1 MANINVAFG
10 LKPVGKHGSSP
21 STQGT
26 SQYFIA
32 SDASAIF
39 QGSPVVAAALD
50 GAAAGTI
57 AVGSATG
64 DGQQLVG
71 VFAGCE
77 FVDATTG
84 KLRFSNTWPG
94 SGSANTNFD
103 IKGFVYDD
111 PAQRFII
118 ASDGTNTDRA
128 TAKADIF
135 KTAAMSSGA
144 SGNTTTGISSAQLD
158 ISTANETDTSDALR
172 ILGIHEDV
180 TNADHSAAGISYI
193 VQIIDHALSGN
204 DADATIS

>member
-1 MANINVAFG
+1 MANANVAFG
-10 LKPVGKHGSSP
+10 FKPVGMHGSSP
-21 STQGT
+21 ATQGT

-39 QGSPVVAAALD
+39 QGSPVKAELT
-50 GAAAGTI
+50 GGTI
-57 AVGSATG
+57 QIASASGNG
-64 DGQQLVG
+64 DQLVG

-103 IKGFVYDD
+103 IKGFVYDN

-135 KTAAMSSGA
+135 KTADIASGA
-144 SGNTTTGISSAQLD
+144 SGNTTTGISSAVLD
-158 ISTANETDTSDALR
+158 ISTAENTDTSNVVM

-180 TNADHSAAGISYI
+180 TNADHSAAGVSYI
-193 VQIIDHALSGN
+193 VKINNHALNSS
-204 DADATIS
+204 DVDATAS

>member
-1 MANINVAFG
+1 MANANVAFG
-10 LKPVGKHGSSP
+10 LKPVGMHGSSP
-21 STQGT
+21 ATQGT

-39 QGSPVVAAALD
+39 QGSPVKAELT
-50 GAAAGTI
+50 GGTI
-57 AVGSATG
+57 QIASATG
-64 DGQQLVG
+64 NGDQLVG

-103 IKGFVYDD
+103 IKGFVYDN

-135 KTAAMSSGA
+135 KTADMASGT
-144 SGNTTTGISSAQLD
+144 SGNTTTGISSAVLD
-158 ISTANETDTSDALR
+158 ISTAEDTDTSNVFM

-180 TNADHSAAGISYI
+180 TNAYHSAAGVSYI
-193 VQIIDHALSGN
+193 VKINNHALNSS
-204 DADATIS
+204 DVDATAS

>member
-10 LKPVGKHGSSP
+10 FKPVGKHGSSP
-21 STQGT
+21 ATQGT

-39 QGSPVVAAALD
+39 QGSPVKAELT
-50 GAAAGTI
+50 GGTI
-57 AVGSATG
+57 QIASATG
-64 DGQQLVG
+64 NGDQLVG

-77 FVDATTG
+77 YVDATTG
-84 KLRFSNTWPG
+84 KLKFSNTWPG

-111 PAQRFII
+111 PSQRFII

-135 KTAAMSSGA
+135 KTAEIEGGTG
-144 SGNTTTGISSAQLD
+144 GNTTTVISTAQID
-158 ISTANETDTSDALR
+158 ISTAEDTDTSNPLM

-180 TNADHSAAGISYI
+180 TNADHSAAGVSYI
-193 VQIIDHALSGN
+193 VKINNHALNSS
-204 DADATIS
+204 DVDATAS

>member
-21 STQGT
+21 ATQGT

-39 QGSPVVAAALD
+39 QGSPVKAELT
-50 GAAAGTI
+50 GGTI
-57 AVGSATG
+57 QIGSATG
-64 DGQQLVG
+64 NGDQLLG

-77 FVDATTG
+77 YVDATTG
-84 KLRFSNTWPG
+84 KLKFSNTWPG

-103 IKGFVYDD
+103 IKGFVYDN
-111 PAQRFII
+111 PSQRFII

-135 KTAAMSSGA
+135 KTADIASGA
-144 SGNTTTGISSAQLD
+144 SGNTTTGISSAVLD
-158 ISTANETDTSDALR
+158 ISTAEDTDTSNCVM

-180 TNADHSAAGISYI
+180 TNADHSAAGVSYI
-193 VQIIDHALSGN
+193 VKINNHALLSS
-204 DADATIS
+204 DADATAS

>member
-1 MANINVAFG
+1 MANANVAFG
-10 LKPVGKHGSSP
+10 FKPVGMHGSSP
-21 STQGT
+21 ATQGT

-39 QGSPVVAAALD
+39 QGSPVKAELT
-50 GAAAGTI
+50 GGTI
-57 AVGSATG
+57 QIASASGNG
-64 DGQQLVG
+64 DQLVG

-103 IKGFVYDD
+103 IKGFVYDN

-118 ASDGTNTDRA
+118 AADGTNTDRA

-135 KTAAMSSGA
+135 KTADLADGA
-144 SGNTTTGISSAQLD
+144 SGNTTTGISTAKLD
-158 ISTANETDTSDALR
+158 ISTAEDTDTSNVVM
-172 ILGIHEDV
+172 ILGIHEEV
-180 TNADHSAAGISYI
+180 TNADHSAAGVSYI
-193 VQIIDHALSGN
+193 VKINNHALLSS
-204 DADATIS
+204 DVDATAS

>member
-1 MANINVAFG
+1 MANANVAFG
-10 LKPVGKHGSSP
+10 LKPVGMHGSSP
-21 STQGT
+21 ATQGT

-39 QGSPVVAAALD
+39 QGSPVKAELT
-50 GAAAGTI
+50 GGTI
-57 AVGSATG
+57 QIASATG
-64 DGQQLVG
+64 NGDQLVG

-135 KTAAMSSGA
+135 KTAEIEGGTG
-144 SGNTTTGISSAQLD
+144 GNTTTGISTAQID
-158 ISTANETDTSDALR
+158 ISTAEDTDTSNPLM

-180 TNADHSAAGISYI
+180 TNADHSAAGVSYI
-193 VQIIDHALSGN
+193 VKINNHALLSS
-204 DADATIS
+204 DVDATAS

>member
-1 MANINVAFG
+1 MANANVAFG
-10 LKPVGKHGSSP
+10 LKPVGMHGSSP
-21 STQGT
+21 ATQGT

-39 QGSPVVAAALD
+39 QGSPVVAELT
-50 GAAAGTI
+50 GGTI
-57 AVGSATG
+57 AIASATG

-77 FVDATTG
+77 YVDATTG
-84 KLRFSNTWPG
+84 KLKFSNTWPG

-103 IKGFVYDD
+103 IKGFVYDN
-111 PAQRFII
+111 PFQRFII

-128 TAKADIF
+128 TAKVDIF

-158 ISTANETDTSDALR
+158 ISTADNTDTSDALR

-180 TNADHSAAGISYI
+180 TNADHSAAGVSYI
-193 VQIIDHALSGN
+193 VQIIDHALLGN
-204 DADATIS
+204 DVDATIS

>member
-1 MANINVAFG
+1 MANANVSFG

-21 STQGT
+21 ATQGT

-39 QGSPVVAAALD
+39 QGSPVRAELT
-50 GAAAGTI
+50 GGTI
-57 AVGSATG
+57 QIATATC
-64 DGQQLVG
+64 DGVQLLG

-77 FVDATTG
+77 YVDATTG
-84 KLRFSNTWPG
+84 KLKFSNTWPG

-103 IKGFVYDD
+103 IKGFVYDN

-135 KTAAMSSGA
+135 KTADLADGA
-144 SGNTTTGISSAQLD
+144 SGNTTTGISTAKLD
-158 ISTANETDTSDALR
+158 ISTAEDTDTSNVVM

-180 TNADHSAAGISYI
+180 TNADHSAAGVSYI
-193 VQIIDHALSGN
+193 VKINNHALLSS
-204 DADATIS
+204 DVDATAS

>member
-10 LKPVGKHGSSP
+10 FKPVGKHGSSP
-21 STQGT
+21 ATQGT

-39 QGSPVVAAALD
+39 QGSPVKAELT
-50 GAAAGTI
+50 GGTI
-57 AVGSATG
+57 QIASATG
-64 DGQQLVG
+64 NGDQLVG

-103 IKGFVYDD
+103 IKGFVYDN

-135 KTAAMSSGA
+135 KTADMASGT
-144 SGNTTTGISSAQLD
+144 SGNTTTGISSAVLD
-158 ISTANETDTSDALR
+158 ISTAEDTDTSNVFM

-180 TNADHSAAGISYI
+180 TNADHSAAGVSYI
-193 VQIIDHALSGN
+193 VKINNHALLSS
-204 DADATIS
+204 DVDATAS

>member
-1 MANINVAFG
+1 MANANVAFG
-10 LKPVGKHGSSP
+10 FKPVGMHGSSP
-21 STQGT
+21 ATQGT

-32 SDASAIF
+32 SNASAIF
-39 QGSPVVAAALD
+39 QGSPVKAELT
-50 GAAAGTI
+50 GGTI
-57 AVGSATG
+57 QIASASGNG
-64 DGQQLVG
+64 DQLVG

-103 IKGFVYDD
+103 IKGFVYDN

-135 KTAAMSSGA
+135 KTADIASGA
-144 SGNTTTGISSAQLD
+144 SGNTTTGISSAVLD
-158 ISTANETDTSDALR
+158 ISTAEDTDTSNVVM

-180 TNADHSAAGISYI
+180 TNADHSAAGVSYI
-193 VQIIDHALSGN
+193 VKINNHALLSS
-204 DADATIS
+204 DVDATAS

>member
-10 LKPVGKHGSSP
+10 FKPVGKHGSSP
-21 STQGT
+21 ATQGT

-32 SDASAIF
+32 SNASAIF
-39 QGSPVVAAALD
+39 QGSPVKAELS
-50 GAAAGTI
+50 GGTI
-57 AVGSATG
+57 QIASASGNG
-64 DGQQLVG
+64 DQLVG

-103 IKGFVYDD
+103 IKGFVYDN

-135 KTAAMSSGA
+135 KTADLASGA
-144 SGNTTTGISSAQLD
+144 SGNTTTGISSAVLD
-158 ISTANETDTSDALR
+158 ISTAEDTDTSNVVM

-180 TNADHSAAGISYI
+180 TNADHSAAGVSYI
-193 VQIIDHALSGN
+193 VKINNHALNSS
-204 DADATIS
+204 DADATAS

>member
-1 MANINVAFG
+1 MANANVSFG

-21 STQGT
+21 ATQGT

-39 QGSPVVAAALD
+39 QGSPVRAELT
-50 GAAAGTI
+50 GGTI
-57 AVGSATG
+57 QIATATC
-64 DGQQLVG
+64 DTVQLLG

-77 FVDATTG
+77 YVDATTG
-84 KLRFSNTWPG
+84 KLKFSNTWPG
-94 SGSANTNFD
+94 SGSANTSFD

-135 KTAAMSSGA
+135 KTAEIEGGTG
-144 SGNTTTGISSAQLD
+144 GNTTTGISTAQID
-158 ISTANETDTSDALR
+158 ISTAEDTDTSNPLM

-180 TNADHSAAGISYI
+180 TNADHSAAGVSYI
-193 VQIIDHALSGN
+193 VKINNHALNSS
-204 DADATIS
+204 DVDATAS

>member
-10 LKPVGKHGSSP
+10 FKPVGKHGSSP
-21 STQGT
+21 ATQGT

-39 QGSPVVAAALD
+39 QGSPVKAELT
-50 GAAAGTI
+50 GGTI
-57 AVGSATG
+57 QIGSATG
-64 DGQQLVG
+64 NGDQLVG

-77 FVDATTG
+77 YVDATTG
-84 KLRFSNTWPG
+84 KLMFSNTWPG
-94 SGSANTNFD
+94 SGAANTSFD

-111 PAQRFII
+111 PSQRFII
-118 ASDGTNTDRA
+118 CSNGTNTDRA

-135 KTAAMSSGA
+135 KTAAMADGA
-144 SGNTTTGISSAQLD
+144 SDNTTTGISSGKLN

>member
-1 MANINVAFG
+1 MANANVSFG

-21 STQGT
+21 ATQGT

-39 QGSPVVAAALD
+39 QGSPVRAELT
-50 GAAAGTI
+50 GGTI
-57 AVGSATG
+57 QIATATC
-64 DGQQLVG
+64 DGVQLLG

-77 FVDATTG
+77 YVDATTG
-84 KLRFSNTWPG
+84 KLKFSNTWPG
-94 SGSANTNFD
+94 SGAANTNFD

-135 KTAAMSSGA
+135 KTAEIEGGTG
-144 SGNTTTGISSAQLD
+144 GNTTTGISTAQID
-158 ISTANETDTSDALR
+158 ISTAEDTDTSNPLM

-180 TNADHSAAGISYI
+180 TNADHSAAGVSYI
-193 VQIIDHALSGN
+193 VKINNHALNSS
-204 DADATIS
+204 DVDATAS

>member
-10 LKPVGKHGSSP
+10 FKPVGKHGSSP
-21 STQGT
+21 ATQGT

-39 QGSPVVAAALD
+39 QGSPVKAELT
-50 GAAAGTI
+50 GGTI
-57 AVGSATG
+57 QIASASGNGDQFVGI
-64 DGQQLVG
+64 
-71 VFAGCE
+71 FAGCE

-111 PAQRFII
+111 PSQRFII

-135 KTAAMSSGA
+135 KTADIASGA
-144 SGNTTTGISSAQLD
+144 SGNTTTGISSAVLD
-158 ISTANETDTSDALR
+158 ISTAEDTDTSNCVM

-180 TNADHSAAGISYI
+180 TNADHSAAGVSYI
-193 VQIIDHALSGN
+193 VKINNHALSGS
-204 DADATIS
+204 DADATAS

>member
-10 LKPVGKHGSSP
+10 FKPVGKHGSSP
-21 STQGT
+21 ATQGT

-39 QGSPVVAAALD
+39 QGSPVKAELT
-50 GAAAGTI
+50 GGTI
-57 AVGSATG
+57 QIGSATG
-64 DGQQLVG
+64 NGDQLVG

-103 IKGFVYDD
+103 IKGFVYDN

-135 KTAAMSSGA
+135 KTADIADGA
-144 SGNTTTGISSAQLD
+144 SGNTTTGISTAKLD
-158 ISTANETDTSDALR
+158 MDTAENTDTSNCVM

-180 TNADHSAAGISYI
+180 TNADHSAAGVSYI
-193 VQIIDHALSGN
+193 VKINNHALNSS
-204 DADATIS
+204 DADATAS

>member
-1 MANINVAFG
+1 MANANVSFG

-21 STQGT
+21 ATQGT

-39 QGSPVVAAALD
+39 QGSPVRAELT
-50 GAAAGTI
+50 GGTI
-57 AVGSATG
+57 QIATATC
-64 DGQQLVG
+64 DGVQLLG

-77 FVDATTG
+77 YVDATTG
-84 KLRFSNTWPG
+84 KLKFSNTWPG

-111 PAQRFII
+111 PSQRFII
-118 ASDGTNTDRA
+118 ASAGTNTDRA

-135 KTAAMSSGA
+135 KTAEIEGGTG
-144 SGNTTTGISSAQLD
+144 GNTTTGISTAQID
-158 ISTANETDTSDALR
+158 ISTAEDTDTSNPLM

-180 TNADHSAAGISYI
+180 TNADHSAAGVSYI
-193 VQIIDHALSGN
+193 VKINNHALNSS
-204 DADATIS
+204 DVDATAS

>member
-1 MANINVAFG
+1 MANANVAFG
-10 LKPVGKHGSSP
+10 FKPVGMHGSSP
-21 STQGT
+21 ATQGT

-39 QGSPVVAAALD
+39 QGSPVKAELT
-50 GAAAGTI
+50 GGTI
-57 AVGSATG
+57 QIASATG
-64 DGQQLVG
+64 NGDQLVG

-103 IKGFVYDD
+103 IKGFVYDN

-135 KTAAMSSGA
+135 KTADMASGT
-144 SGNTTTGISSAQLD
+144 SGNTTTGISSAVLD
-158 ISTANETDTSDALR
+158 ISTAEDTDTSNVFM
-172 ILGIHEDV
+172 ILGIHEEV
-180 TNADHSAAGISYI
+180 TNADHSAAGVSYI
-193 VQIIDHALSGN
+193 VKINNHALLSS
-204 DADATIS
+204 DADATAS